1 MASIIQKKRFS
12 NEQKLLKTE
21 PLHYITA
28 YPDSEDPLTWYF
40 LLIGQTE
47 TPYHGGEYIGKI
59 VHSKK
64 YPAEPPDYYM
74 LTPSGRYEI
83 NKKICLSNS
92 SYHKGEWSSTW
103 NIKSIL
109 IAYYSIF
116 IDDTEHGI
124 SHIRDTLQNRIT
136 MANNSKEYNS
146 QNYSDIYNNF
156 DLTNLHDGSSK

>member
-1 MASIIQKKRFS
+1 MATIIQKKRFA
-12 NEQKLLKTE
+12 NEVKLLNNE
-21 PLHYITA
+21 PLHYATA
-28 YPDSEDPLTWYF
+28 YPDEDNPLVWYF
-40 LLIGQTE
+40 IIKGQKDTHYE
-47 TPYHGGEYIGKI
+47 DGEYIGKI
-59 VHSKK
+59 VHSTN
-64 YPAEPPDYYM
+64 YPASPPDYYM
-74 LTPSGRYEI
+74 LTENGRYEI

-146 QNYSDIYNNF
+146 QNYLDIYNNF